1 MRENS
6 GLPLF
11 PLYYTSLVWFNRV
24 FNSPRFSRFDPRI
37 STPAETAE
45 HIRSLPAP
53 RSASEV
59 RQKAEYIRHILEK
72 KKDRKMK
79 KPRLSLSLGIQYAQ
93 QQAQAFQPGPQHLQL
108 YEKKSRLRVN
118 RDRRVREQELYD
130 ALFPTRKVT
139 CQSSFQMT
147 TAAGQ
152 KQSCFNVYRH
162 QDVGVLHEDSLVFEN
177 LPHIR
182 DINSPLTPETPY
194 SVQRQVGTLSG
205 YTLRGFGYAQ
215 TDTPQ
220 TLGIA
225 DKGPAYTTGQMYVG
239 PGCHQPFGI
248 ASGNPSW
255 PTFLNEI
262 FQDQAEWGQDVYG
275 GRDNISWQ
283 TYLSRFPD
291 SANSPNV
298 RLPSLRKSSCDVGEI
313 MAMCPTL
320 WSPICCQSI
329 EAASANLGYNAL
341 GKGTVDSVDG
351 FLDRTGDFAT
361 TPSGNFLPTGGNSAR
376 SRLDAQST
384 QFTWKKHSANYK
396 FTNTY
401 SYGIDI
407 DVVIFK
413 VGSLDHG
420 SKSSTSVNLA
430 NNMNQAFYP
439 GVNGPKNLTS
449 ADADFGSLW
458 GSPSTTPNQSFLL
471 KLIGSWTNEFGART
485 EKTEGIQL
493 GAGSVPKYETPSV
506 VSKSPCWPLLDARF
520 SSFRMPSGMKSA
532 APFMREYSRKR
543 ISILP
548 GECQSMLLDL
558 GGFKYRLSDVG
569 YVANEIT
576 TSDPYPVFD
585 VNAAS
590 SAYSEEIHYVD
601 RGMMNGSIVVAITI
615 KGKKVQASAPLLKR
629 TGPTA
634 YAEKAS
640 GYAIDD
646 HDTKTVVERLPVSS
660 STDPNLDTRGFYGTG
675 VVHSAGSCLVECSET
690 VEFQPMIHKRP
701 KYASNKRTLQDP
713 TQMFIANVP
722 VSDTVRT
729 VQDQSTSTSIV
740 IKGIN
745 VNTALGAANLGL
757 PSG

>member
-1 MRENS
+1 
-6 GLPLF
+6 
-11 PLYYTSLVWFNRV
+11 
-24 FNSPRFSRFDPRI
+24 
-37 STPAETAE
+37 
-45 HIRSLPAP
+45 
-53 RSASEV
+53 
-59 RQKAEYIRHILEK
+59 
-72 KKDRKMK
+72 MK
-79 KPRLSLSLGIQYAQ
+79 KPRLSLSLGIQSAQ

-139 CQSSFQMT
+139 CQSSFQLT

-162 QDVGVLHEDSLVFEN
+162 QDVSVLESDSLVYDNLEHQASTPAPGPIDPEN
-177 LPHIR
+177 
-182 DINSPLTPETPY
+182 PY
-194 SVQRQVGTLSG
+194 HVKRERYTLSG
-205 YTLRGFGYAQ
+205 YTMRGFGYAP
-215 TDTPQ
+215 DDVPQ
-220 TLGIA
+220 TLGTA
-225 DKGPAYTTGQMYVG
+225 GAGNAYTTGQMYVG
-239 PGCHQPFGI
+239 PGCHFPPL
-248 ASGNPSW
+248 ASPSVAW
-255 PTFLNEI
+255 PAFLNEV
-262 FQDQAEWGQDVYG
+262 FQDQAHLGQDVYG

-291 SANSPNV
+291 SDSGPKV

-329 EAASANLGYNAL
+329 EAAAANLGFNTL
-341 GKGTVDSVDG
+341 GKGTVNSI
-351 FLDRTGDFAT
+351 TGSINTVGAFDT
-361 TPSGNFLPTGGNSAR
+361 DTSNFSPTGSQSAR
-376 SRLDAQST
+376 QRLDAQAT
-384 QFTWKKHSANYK
+384 QFTWKKHSVNYK

-407 DVVIFK
+407 DVVVFK

-420 SKSSTSVNLA
+420 SKASTSVNLA
-430 NNMNQAFYP
+430 NNMNQGFYP
-439 GVNGPKNLTS
+439 GVNGPKKLTS
-449 ADADFGSLW
+449 TDADFGSLW

-471 KLIGSWTNEFGART
+471 KLIGSWTDEFGART

-493 GAGSVPKYETPSV
+493 GAGSAGRYETPNV

-532 APFMREYSRKR
+532 TPFMREYSRKR
-543 ISILP
+543 VSILP
-548 GECQSMLLDL
+548 GECQTMLLDL

-576 TSDPYPVFD
+576 TSTPLPVFD
-585 VNAAS
+585 VNSAS
-590 SAYSEEIHYVD
+590 SRHRDEIHYVE
-601 RGMMNGSIVVAITI
+601 RGMMNGSIVVSITI

-634 YAEKAS
+634 YAETDAN
-640 GYAIDD
+640 GVAIDVN
-646 HDTKTVVERLPVSS
+646 DTKTVVERLPVSS

-690 VEFQPMIHKRP
+690 LEFQPMIHKRP
-701 KYASNKRTLQDP
+701 MYASNKRTLQDP

-740 IKGIN
+740 IKGIS